1 MSANVKLSQYMF
13 EALGQLA
20 NHSRL
25 TAATA
30 TLNALVRRGLA
41 TKADHGLYTRWEITH
56 AGSSRWANEVIRRGC
71 ATK

>member
-1 MSANVKLSQYMF
+1 MSTNVKLSQYMF

-20 NHSRL
+20 NHGRL

-30 TLNALVRRGLA
+30 TLNALVRHGLA
-41 TKADHGLYTRWEITH
+41 TKADHGPHTRWEITH